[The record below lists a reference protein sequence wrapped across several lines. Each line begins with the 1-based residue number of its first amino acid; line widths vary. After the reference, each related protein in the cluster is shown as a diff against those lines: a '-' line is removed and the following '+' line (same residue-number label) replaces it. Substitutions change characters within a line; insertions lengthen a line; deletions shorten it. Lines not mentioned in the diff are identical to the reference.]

1 MPTSLTADK
10 SSYTAKRYTIQLSQK
25 NKFRK
30 QYQTVPE
37 LKNTSNKQYSDDYGL
52 GKIFK

>member
-10 SSYTAKRYTIQLSQK
+10 SPYTAKRYTMQLSPK
-25 NKFRK
+25 SKSRK

-37 LKNTSNKQYSDDYGL
+37 LKNTSN
-52 GKIFK
+52 